1 LGLFSRKQPLHR
13 ALADAAGLSLDGV
26 VAPPA
31 APPAA
36 QLPGWDG
43 EQRGEPG
50 IHGVPRSRR
59 WDAVATADAPGL
71 LGDELA
77 FRVLPDGT
85 VLTDDDQP
93 DGALAPLADAVEAS
107 LAPPYRA
114 EAVRRGP
121 QTWAVGARR
130 IVLVQESG
138 LDGDEAELVR
148 QGDERSLTVDGMS
161 RVARAPGL
169 EAAGERLGA
178 DFVVRATRLDGDLW
192 EVEASP
198 L

>member
-1 LGLFSRKQPLHR
+1 VGLFSRKQPLHR
-13 ALADAAGLSLDGV
+13 ALADAGGLSLDAV
-26 VAPPA
+26 A
-31 APPAA
+31 APEPAPAA
-36 QLPGWDG
+36 QPPGWDG

-77 FRVLPDGT
+77 FQVLPDGT
-85 VLTDDDQP
+85 VLIDDDQP
-93 DGALAPLADAVEAS
+93 DGALAPLADAIEAS

-121 QTWAVGARR
+121 ETWAIGARR
-130 IVLVQESG
+130 MVVVELPG

-148 QGDERSLTVDGMS
+148 QGDERSLTIDGMG

-169 EAAGERLGA
+169 EAVGERLGA
-178 DFVVRATRLDGDLW
+178 DYVVRATRLDGDLW
-192 EVEASP
+192 EVEATP